1 MSLAD
6 ELLADL
12 EEAGLE
18 GEEAIAEEQEEDGI
32 GGIEDIDDVDGMDT
46 GQGGMDPEGICNVAR
61 SVSMLSLWWLPI
73 NLGIIASYLI
83 LIYVHAA

>member
-18 GEEAIAEEQEEDGI
+18 GEDVPVESVEDDVDDI
-32 GGIEDIDDVDGMDT
+32 GDIDDLDVGMDT
-46 GQGGMDPEGICNVAR
+46 GQSGIDPNSIRSVAR
-61 SVSMLSLWWLPI
+61 SIVFTL
-73 NLGIIASYLI
+73 
-83 LIYVHAA
+83 

>member
-18 GEEAIAEEQEEDGI
+18 GEDVPVDNLDDDKID
-32 GGIEDIDDVDGMDT
+32 DIDDIEDVDASMDT
-46 GQGGMDPEGICNVAR
+46 GQSGIDPNSIQNVAR
-61 SVSMLSLWWLPI
+61 YVSIYSNKFEEI
-73 NLGIIASYLI
+73 EIAK
-83 LIYVHAA
+83 

>member
-18 GEEAIAEEQEEDGI
+18 GEDVTVDQTDEGDVDDI
-32 GGIEDIDDVDGMDT
+32 GDIDDLDAAEDT
-46 GQGGMDPEGICNVAR
+46 GQPSVDPNSIRSVAR
-61 SVSMLSLWWLPI
+61 
-73 NLGIIASYLI
+73 
-83 LIYVHAA
+83 

>member
-18 GEEAIAEEQEEDGI
+18 GEDVPVDQNNEGDVDDI
-32 GGIEDIDDVDGMDT
+32 GEIDDLDVAMDT
-46 GQGGMDPEGICNVAR
+46 GQSGIDPNSIRSVAR
-61 SVSMLSLWWLPI
+61 YCKYSLFYGSI
-73 NLGIIASYLI
+73 VHGSGY
-83 LIYVHAA
+83 IYMAVMFFK

>member
-18 GEEAIAEEQEEDGI
+18 GEEVPVENKNDNDLDEI
-32 GGIEDIDDVDGMDT
+32 GDIDDLDDTAMDT
-46 GQGGMDPEGICNVAR
+46 GQSGIDPNSIRSVAR
-61 SVSMLSLWWLPI
+61 
-73 NLGIIASYLI
+73 
-83 LIYVHAA
+83 